1 MCVCALPH
9 LHSHGSQLFPPHSSQ
24 LHHRPVIG
32 FCMDPYIYSPSPGE
46 AHQHLPPTVLWGPH
60 CGSCNLL
67 CNLLHRNYMLYKPT
81 YFKLYSWFT
90 RSLPAGGLSSK
101 ANGDGMWAG
110 QSKQC
115 LPLGRELSLGSSRVL
130 HAQGLMYANSVSLFL
145 PQHLSRKWWW
155 TVYSRASM
163 ASALAQ
169 PKANRHPAPS
179 PMS

>member
-1 MCVCALPH
+1 MPAAPWWLHARRQASNLSSGSFLCGSLLTLVLSVHPMCVCALPH

-67 CNLLHRNYMLYKPT
+67 CNLLHRNYMLSKPT

-90 RSLPAGGLSSK
+90 RSLPACGLSSK
-101 ANGDGMWAG
+101 ANVDRMWAG
-110 QSKQC
+110 K
-115 LPLGRELSLGSSRVL
+115 
-130 HAQGLMYANSVSLFL
+130 
-145 PQHLSRKWWW
+145 
-155 TVYSRASM
+155 TV
-163 ASALAQ
+163 
-169 PKANRHPAPS
+169 PPFG
-179 PMS
+179 